1 MNLDKSV
8 IFTYS
13 DSTEREKKKW
23 EIINSREKK
32 NKCNISVL
40 LIIKNIYVN
49 EQWKRWFNLFKNCGE
64 NVLENGAGEV
74 RTFIW
79 EKKEWNWKA
88 GIGWTEDSEFHFKFF
103 INSVF
108 QTRNLQY
115 C

>member
-49 EQWKRWFNLFKNCGE
+49 EQ
-64 NVLENGAGEV
+64 
-74 RTFIW
+74 
-79 EKKEWNWKA
+79 
-88 GIGWTEDSEFHFKFF
+88 
-103 INSVF
+103 
-108 QTRNLQY
+108 
-115 C
+115 

>member
-32 NKCNISVL
+32 KKCNGSVL

-49 EQWKRWFNLFKNCGE
+49 EQWKQWFNLFKNCGE
-64 NVLENGAGEV
+64 NCFGKWSWGSKNIYMREKRMALEGRYRMNRGQWIS
-74 RTFIW
+74 F
-79 EKKEWNWKA
+79 
-88 GIGWTEDSEFHFKFF
+88 
-103 INSVF
+103 
-108 QTRNLQY
+108 
-115 C
+115 